1 LVPATFSISCPRTSQ
16 SASPRSD
23 LTTANASTILVALAA
38 GVAGVLSLATLAR
51 SVVGVAISIT
61 TIPAA
66 AYLGSAAGARETVR
80 ASGALAVLG
89 VNIAVLVLPGTLPLA
104 WVKLSARTRK
114 LTTRNRSGDAR
125 REPDH

>member
-1 LVPATFSISCPRTSQ
+1 VISFGTGDLLDLLPAHFVIGQ
-16 SASPRSD
+16 SALPD
-23 LTTANASTILVALAA
+23 LTTDNGSIILVALAA
-38 GVAGVLSLATLAR
+38 GVAGVLPLEAPAS

-66 AYLGSAAGARETVR
+66 AYLGAAAGARETVR

-104 WVKLSARTRK
+104 AQRRLAC
-114 LTTRNRSGDAR
+114 GC
-125 REPDH
+125 REPWHGR

>member
-1 LVPATFSISCPRTSQ
+1 
-16 SASPRSD
+16 
-23 LTTANASTILVALAA
+23 
-38 GVAGVLSLATLAR
+38 
-51 SVVGVAISIT
+51 VAISIT

-104 WVKLSARTRK
+104 CGCPKLCTQPVTCPFVR
-114 LTTRNRSGDAR
+114 GR
-125 REPDH
+125 RPGMIR